1 MSGIDSGACVV
12 NVRVE
17 QARDDGASAKVDPLG
32 ARSERQRLTH
42 IDDASVFYSQ
52 RGACA
57 APAID
62 ELPINKDAVARGHAL
77 RRTPRSGLWCAHNDS
92 STGDHRGSAQRRL
105 E

>member
-1 MSGIDSGACVV
+1 M
-12 NVRVE
+12 RVE
-17 QARDDGASAKVDPLG
+17 KTGDDGASAKVDRLG

-52 RGACA
+52 GRSNHTAT
-57 APAID
+57 ID
-62 ELPINKDAVARGHAL
+62 KLSVGKDVVARGYAL
-77 RRTPRSGLWCAHNDS
+77 RRTRRRSLWCADDYS